1 MLFVILSGCAI
12 SEDERIER
20 NNELYQIERNFRTFV
35 NECEFLEGSLYIPR
49 KRVPNGIPTP
59 WEMKGS
65 TCDLDGRSIR
75 MTEW

>member
-12 SEDERIER
+12 SDEEYAERINR
-20 NNELYQIERNFRTFV
+20 LTQIESDFYTFV
-35 NECEFLEGSLYIPR
+35 DECEFIGGSLYIPR

-59 WEMKGS
+59 WEMQDS
-65 TCDLDGRSIR
+65 TCSFDGHSIE